1 MAAAVTVAA
10 AMGLKALLVVT
21 ARQGLCLTKSRAA
34 LAPRAPALHCL
45 QACALLRLLLLGLL
59 LRLLPR
65 PARGAGEAARRASP
79 CTSTTMEQN
88 GQLSILTM
96 LLLASRAI
104 IISVQHQLMDTTTT
118 CTCNV
123 LEPHRVP
130 QNGHLWWLPLC
141 ALQNKHHILGKT
153 VGISSGINR
162 RSFNRR
168 YCIESTPVWHNRN
181 NHGCFQ
187 LVDSACA

>member
-1 MAAAVTVAA
+1 MS
-10 AMGLKALLVVT
+10 GQLQGPKPCNSSQCLQQQHHYRRPLRGGERLLLSLLLLVL
-21 ARQGLCLTKSRAA
+21 RLL
-34 LAPRAPALHCL
+34 LPLLELLPLL
-45 QACALLRLLLLGLL
+45 LDELLLRLLLLGLL
-59 LRLLPR
+59 PL
-65 PARGAGEAARRASP
+65 PARGSGEAARRASP

-141 ALQNKHHILGKT
+141 ALQNQHHILGKI
-153 VGISSGINR
+153 VGID
-162 RSFNRR
+162 
-168 YCIESTPVWHNRN
+168 STVRKQSTVIQPAILH
-181 NHGCFQ
+181 
-187 LVDSACA
+187 